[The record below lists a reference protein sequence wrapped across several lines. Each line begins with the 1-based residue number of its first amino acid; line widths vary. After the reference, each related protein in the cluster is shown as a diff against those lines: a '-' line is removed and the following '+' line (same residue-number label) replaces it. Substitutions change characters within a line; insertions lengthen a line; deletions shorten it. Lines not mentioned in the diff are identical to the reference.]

1 MIEIGKKITVY
12 SYLINET
19 YCCDCFFDR
28 VMSLI
33 DPSKEFT
40 EYDEF
45 INILENE
52 FSRKY
57 LIILF
62 GGKILLICRELIQF
76 VLKIK
81 KEDEKIQ
88 LSHCV
93 TDFIS
98 DGNEIIEVC
107 SVCFI
112 KIIENNSL
120 LKHFK
125 IKKEVRDET
134 YYLYL

>member
-1 MIEIGKKITVY
+1 MIEIEKKIIVY
-12 SYLINET
+12 SYLITEIF
-19 YCCDCFFDR
+19 CCDCFFDR
-28 VMSLI
+28 IMSLI
-33 DPSKEFT
+33 NSSKEFS
-40 EYDEF
+40 ESDEF

-57 LIILF
+57 VIILF
-62 GGKILLICRELIQF
+62 GGKILLICRELIKF
-76 VLKIK
+76 IFKIK

-88 LSHCV
+88 LTHCI

-98 DGNEIIEVC
+98 DGNKIVEVC
-107 SVCFI
+107 SICFI
-112 KIIENNSL
+112 KIIESNRL

-125 IKKEVRDET
+125 TKKKIRDET

>member
-1 MIEIGKKITVY
+1 MIEIKKKIIVY
-12 SYLINET
+12 SYLITEI

-28 VMSLI
+28 IMSLI
-33 DPSKEFT
+33 DSSKEFT
-40 EYDEF
+40 KYDEF
-45 INILENE
+45 INFLENE

-57 LIILF
+57 VIVLF
-62 GGKILLICRELIQF
+62 EGKIVLLCRELIKF
-76 VLKIK
+76 ILKIK

-88 LSHCV
+88 LSHCI

-98 DGNEIIEVC
+98 DGDDIIEVC

-112 KIIENNSL
+112 KIIEDNKL
-120 LKHFK
+120 FKHFK
-125 IKKEVRDET
+125 TKKKVRDET

>member
-1 MIEIGKKITVY
+1 
-12 SYLINET
+12 
-19 YCCDCFFDR
+19 
-28 VMSLI
+28 MSLI
-33 DPSKEFT
+33 DSSKEFT
-40 EYDEF
+40 KYDEF

-57 LIILF
+57 VIVLF
-62 GGKILLICRELIQF
+62 GGKIVLLCRELIKF
-76 VLKIK
+76 ILKIK

-88 LSHCV
+88 LSHCI

-98 DGNEIIEVC
+98 DGDDIIEVC

-112 KIIENNSL
+112 KIIEDNKL
-120 LKHFK
+120 FKHFK
-125 IKKEVRDET
+125 TKKKVRDET

>member
-1 MIEIGKKITVY
+1 
-12 SYLINET
+12 
-19 YCCDCFFDR
+19 
-28 VMSLI
+28 MSLI
-33 DPSKEFT
+33 DPSKEFS

-57 LIILF
+57 VIILF
-62 GGKILLICRELIQF
+62 GGKIVLIYRELIKF
-76 VLKIK
+76 ILKIK
-81 KEDEKIQ
+81 KEDEKIR

-98 DGNEIIEVC
+98 DRDDIIELC

-112 KIIENNSL
+112 EIIENNKL

-125 IKKEVRDET
+125 IQKKKKIRDENR
-134 YYLYL
+134 YLYL